1 VLVAVVGGE
10 RCSSLYR
17 LLGRED
23 RAGGSSLRWRVSLR
37 AVRRPGGSVAPS
49 EPPPGRSAM
58 ATYRFRSGAMA
69 QLWMSYDIPR
79 PGLGSGLQLLLVG
92 DEG

>member
-1 VLVAVVGGE
+1 
-10 RCSSLYR
+10 
-17 LLGRED
+17 
-23 RAGGSSLRWRVSLR
+23 
-37 AVRRPGGSVAPS
+37 
-49 EPPPGRSAM
+49 M